1 MIISSS
7 EDSALCDKHN
17 KEIQSKTIKSCS
29 LCFSASSDFG
39 ECSDHKI
46 EISTHDCEKCRVL
59 KQNVIDFQT
68 HNHTFTCQKNNKII
82 IVKENEGFGRLEGE
96 MRGPKISTVK
106 CRFNFPQFPMNKTT
120 FILGMSKDLEENVI
134 QQRKH
139 DLQKIKKYLIRQT
152 FSENNSAEDNPNFST
167 FKNLT
172 FIQFLYE
179 AGMFEST
186 KSIEEYTLHEK
197 SQAYQRYRDAISA
210 SVRGSG
216 SVFLKRKTKDLF
228 TNNFN
233 RKLVEVHKANHD
245 LQIVIDQV
253 VIKNLLKCFLYL
265 CCIIFSMPVLSMLWA
280 ILPRMNQE

>member
-1 MIISSS
+1 
-7 EDSALCDKHN
+7 
-17 KEIQSKTIKSCS
+17 
-29 LCFSASSDFG
+29 
-39 ECSDHKI
+39 
-46 EISTHDCEKCRVL
+46 
-59 KQNVIDFQT
+59 
-68 HNHTFTCQKNNKII
+68 
-82 IVKENEGFGRLEGE
+82 
-96 MRGPKISTVK
+96 
-106 CRFNFPQFPMNKTT
+106 MNKTT
-120 FILGMSKDLEENVI
+120 FILGMSKDLEESVI
-134 QQRKH
+134 QQRKR
-139 DLQKIKKYLIRQT
+139 DLKKIKNYLIRQT
-152 FSENNSAEDNPNFST
+152 FSENYSAEDNPNFST

-197 SQAYQRYRDAISA
+197 SQAYQQYRDAISA